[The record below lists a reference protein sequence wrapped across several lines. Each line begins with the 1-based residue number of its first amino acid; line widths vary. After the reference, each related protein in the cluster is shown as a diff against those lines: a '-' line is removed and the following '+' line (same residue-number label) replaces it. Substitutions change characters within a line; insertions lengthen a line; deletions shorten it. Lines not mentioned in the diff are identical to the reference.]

1 MFDIK
6 EEIKKLPDKPGVYIM
21 KNKDD
26 EIIYVGKAVNLK
38 KRVSQ
43 YFRNSS
49 NHSAKVLTMV
59 KHITEF
65 EYIVTDSEM
74 EALVLE
80 CNLIKEH
87 SPKYNIRLKDDKSY
101 PYIKVTIN
109 EAFPKVFM
117 TRRFLKDGAKYYGPI
132 TDGFGAKETT
142 ELINKIWPVRKCNRK
157 LPDDIGKERPCL
169 NCHIGQC
176 SAPCDRRISKEEY
189 AVFVKEITDFLDGKH
204 KPVTDRLKAEMECA
218 AEEMDFEKAAA
229 LRDKIIKIENLMS
242 HQKLSNEGNGDS
254 DVIAFS
260 RAESDAVVQV
270 FFIRNGKMTG
280 REHFFM
286 ANTED
291 LSASNVITEF
301 VKQFYSGTAY
311 IPKEIVVQYE
321 LEDKDVVSEMLTHLK
336 GSKVNVLVPVKG
348 DKAKLID
355 MAAKNA
361 AIALEQFGERF
372 KREQMRTTG
381 AVKEIQELLG
391 IDKPLIRMEAYDI
404 SNTQGFESVGAMVV
418 FENGRAKKSD
428 YRKFKIKTV
437 YGANDFASMEEVL
450 RRRLNKT
457 VNEGEAG
464 FGRLPDIILMD
475 GGKPQ
480 VAAAKGVLWEFGLD
494 IPVAGMFKD
503 DKHRTKGILFE
514 DKEIYPSKA
523 SEGFKLLTRMQDEV
537 HRFAITYHRSLRD
550 KKSFHWILDDIPG
563 IGETRRKALLKKF
576 GDIEAIK
583 NADIEQLRDVEGM
596 NIKAAEAVYDFFRIN
611 NDKLQKEQI

>member
-43 YFRNSS
+43 YFRHSS
-49 NHSAKVLTMV
+49 NHTAKVLTMV

-87 SPKYNIRLKDDKSY
+87 TPKYNIRLKDDKSY

-109 EAFPKVFM
+109 EDFPRVFI

-142 ELINKIWPVRKCNRK
+142 DLINKIWPIRKCRRK
-157 LPDDIGKERPCL
+157 LPEDIGKERPCL

-176 SAPCDRRISKEEY
+176 SAPCDGRITKEEY
-189 AVFVKEITDFLDGKH
+189 GVFIKEIMDFLDGKH
-204 KPVTDRLKAEMECA
+204 KPVTDRLRCEMEVA

-229 LRDKIIKIENLMS
+229 LRDKIIKIENLTG
-242 HQKLSNEGNGDS
+242 HQKLSNEGSGDS

-270 FFIRNGKMTG
+270 FFLRNGKMTG
-280 REHFFM
+280 REHFFVS
-286 ANTED
+286 NTDD
-291 LSASNVITEF
+291 LDASAVITGF
-301 VKQFYSGTAY
+301 VKQFYSGTAF
-311 IPKEIVVQYE
+311 IPKEIIVQYE
-321 LEDKDVVSEMLTHLK
+321 LEDKEIIAQMLSGFK
-336 GSKVNVLVPVKG
+336 GSKVTVTVPIKG
-348 DKAKLID
+348 DKARLID
-355 MAAKNA
+355 LAAKNA
-361 AIALEQFGERF
+361 AITLEQFGERF

-404 SNTQGFESVGAMVV
+404 SNTQGFESVGAMIV
-418 FENGRAKKSD
+418 FENGKAKKSD

-457 VNEGEAG
+457 VNEGETS

-480 VAAAKGVLWEFGLD
+480 VAAAKGILWEFGLD

-503 DKHRTKGILFE
+503 ERHRTNGVLFE
-514 DKEIYPSKA
+514 NRELFLRKD
-523 SEGFKLLTRMQDEV
+523 SEGFKLLTRIQDEV
-537 HRFAITYHRSLRD
+537 HRFAITYHRNLRD
-550 KKSFHWILDDIPG
+550 KKSFHWVLDDIPG
-563 IGETRRKALLKKF
+563 IGEVRRKALLKKF
-576 GDIEAIK
+576 SDIEAIK
-583 NADIEQLRDVEGM
+583 DADIEELRDTEGM
-596 NIKAAEAVYDFFRIN
+596 TIKAAEAVYDFFRTRKDEI
-611 NDKLQKEQI
+611 LQNR

>member
-6 EEIKKLPDKPGVYIM
+6 EEIKKLPHKPGVYIM
-21 KNKDD
+21 KNKND
-26 EIIYVGKAVNLK
+26 EIIYVGKAVDLK

-49 NHSAKVLTMV
+49 NHTAKVITMV

-87 SPKYNIRLKDDKSY
+87 TPKYNIRLKDDKTY
-101 PYIKVTIN
+101 PYIKVTVN
-109 EAFPKVFM
+109 EDFPRVFM
-117 TRRFLKDGAKYYGPI
+117 TRRFIKDGAKYYGPI

-142 ELINKIWPVRKCNRK
+142 DLINKIWPVRKCTRK
-157 LPDDIGKERPCL
+157 LPEDIGKERPCL

-176 SAPCDRRISKEEY
+176 CAPCDGRISKEEY
-189 AVFVKEITDFLDGKH
+189 SVFIKEITEFLDGKH
-204 KPVTDRLKAEMECA
+204 KSVIDRLKDEMAEA
-218 AEEMDFEKAAA
+218 AETMDFEKAASI
-229 LRDKIIKIENLMS
+229 RDKIIKIENLTG
-242 HQKLSNEGNGDS
+242 HHKLSNEGSGDS

-270 FFIRNGKMTG
+270 FFLRNGKMTG

-286 ANTED
+286 SNTDD
-291 LSASNVITEF
+291 LSASGVITGF

-311 IPKEIVVQYE
+311 IPKEIIVQYE
-321 LEDKDVVSEMLTHLK
+321 LEDKDIITEMLGHIK
-336 GSKVNVLVPVKG
+336 GSKVSTTVPLKG
-348 DKAKLID
+348 NKAKLVD
-355 MAAKNA
+355 LAAKNA
-361 AIALEQFGERF
+361 AITLEQFGERF

-381 AVKEIQELLG
+381 AVNEIQLLLG
-391 IDKPLIRMEAYDI
+391 IDRPLIRMEAYDI
-404 SNTQGFESVGAMVV
+404 SNTQGFESVGAMIV

-457 VNEGEAG
+457 LNEGETS

-503 DKHRTKGILFE
+503 DRHRTKGILYE
-514 DKEIYPSKA
+514 DKEIIPEKN
-523 SEGFKLLTRMQDEV
+523 SEGFKLLTRIQDEV

-550 KKSFHWILDDIPG
+550 KRSFHWVLDDIPG
-563 IGETRRKALLKKF
+563 IGEARRKALLKKF
-576 GDIEAIK
+576 GDIESIR
-583 NADIEQLRDVEGM
+583 NADVEQLRDTEGM
-596 NIKAAEAVYDFFRIN
+596 TLKAAEAVYEFFRTG
-611 NDKLQKEQI
+611 DGKLQNE

>member
-6 EEIKKLPDKPGVYIM
+6 EEIKNLPDKPGVYIM

-26 EIIYVGKAVNLK
+26 EIIYVGKAINLK

-49 NHSAKVLTMV
+49 NHSAKVVAMV

-65 EYIVTDSEM
+65 EYIVVDNEM

-101 PYIKVTIN
+101 PYIKVTVN
-109 EAFPKVFM
+109 EDFPRVFI

-132 TDGFGAKETT
+132 TDGYGAREMADV
-142 ELINKIWPVRKCNRK
+142 INKTWPIRKCRRK
-157 LPDDIGKERPCL
+157 LPEDIGKDRACL
-169 NCHIGQC
+169 NAHIGQC
-176 SAPCDRRISKEEY
+176 CAPCEGKITKEEY
-189 AVFVKEITDFLDGKH
+189 GVYIKEIIDFLDGKH
-204 KPVTDRLKAEMECA
+204 KTVTDRLKSEMTAA
-218 AEEMDFEKAAA
+218 AEELDFEKAAA
-229 LRDKIIKIENLMS
+229 LRDKIIKIENLVS
-242 HQKLSNEGNGDS
+242 HSKLSNEGNGDR

-260 RAESDAVVQV
+260 RSESDAVVQV
-270 FFIRNGKMTG
+270 FFLRNGKMTG
-280 REHFFM
+280 REHFFV
-286 ANTED
+286 ANTEY
-291 LSASNVITEF
+291 LQAKEVLGGF
-301 VKQFYSGTAY
+301 VKQFYSGTAF
-311 IPKEIVVQYE
+311 IPKEILLQYE
-321 LEDKDVVSEMLTHLK
+321 IEDKEIIAEMLSNIK
-336 GSKVNVLVPVKG
+336 GSKVNLVVPIKG
-348 DKAKLID
+348 DKAKLVD
-355 MAAKNA
+355 LAARNA
-361 AIALEQFGERF
+361 AITLEQFGDRF
-372 KREQMRTTG
+372 KREQNRTTG
-381 AVKEIQELLG
+381 AVREIQELLG
-391 IDKPLIRMEAYDI
+391 LEDTIERIESYDI

-457 VNEGEAG
+457 LNEKEDG

-480 VAAAKGVLWEFGLD
+480 VAAAKGVLWEFGID
-494 IPVAGMFKD
+494 IPVAGLFKD

-514 DKEIYPSKA
+514 DREIYPERS
-523 SEGFKLLTRMQDEV
+523 SEGFKLITRIQDEV

-550 KKSFHWILDDIPG
+550 KKSFHWVLDDIPN
-563 IGETRRKALLKKF
+563 IGEARRKALLKKF

-583 NADIEQLRDVEGM
+583 NAEIEDLRDTDGM
-596 NIKAAEAVYDFFRIN
+596 TYAAAESVYNFFRKK
-611 NDKLQKEQI
+611 DEPLQKD